1 MSSEKKHLLNEPEAG
16 FEKAELDLLRE
27 GLKRTHKERFLFL
40 MRLVKIQ
47 NTMNKAKIT
56 YKPFPKA

>member
-1 MSSEKKHLLNEPEAG
+1 MSSEKKHLSNEPEADY
-16 FEKAELDLLRE
+16 EKAEFDLLRE

-56 YKPFPKA
+56 YQPFPKA